1 MTLLGNSGAGDWEPF
16 VLITGFS
23 GCRGFA
29 VIKPAEVA
37 SSRSFCDKPLC
48 GLFGAAMT

>member
-1 MTLLGNSGAGDWEPF
+1 MTLLGNSGAGDCEPF

-23 GCRGFA
+23 GWRGLA